1 MLDWGTATTV
11 LCAGV
16 GGVAWVVKL
25 QGRVDG
31 HDTLFAEREKNAI
44 ERHGVVTKDLDTI
57 KTLLWEMR
65 DGPDSD
71 QTGRHSRG

>member
-31 HDTLFAEREKNAI
+31 HDKLFEEREKNAV
-44 ERHGVVTKDLDTI
+44 ERHASLKEDLHDLKTTLKELRADVT
-57 KTLLWEMR
+57 R
-65 DGPDSD
+65 S
-71 QTGRHSRG
+71 